1 MHDLIIAP
9 GITLKAS
16 DFEWQSVRSS
26 GPGGQNVNKVSTKVE
41 LYFDLARSDALSA
54 VVKAR
59 LARLAA
65 GHLDARGRLR
75 ITSQATRS
83 QTRNL
88 EDARNRLAELVRR
101 ALHAPKPR
109 RATRP
114 SATAVL
120 RRVEQKRK
128 ASDKKRARRRIERDD
143 S

>member
-1 MHDLIIAP
+1 MEDLAIAP
-9 GITLKAS
+9 GITLRAS
-16 DFEWQSVRSS
+16 DLEWQAVRSS

-41 LYFDLARSDALSA
+41 LYFDLARSDALSS

-59 LARLAA
+59 LTRLAA
-65 GHLDARGRLR
+65 GRLDASGRLR

-83 QTRNL
+83 QLQNL

-101 ALHAPKPR
+101 ALHAPKAR
-109 RATRP
+109 RVTRP

-128 ASDKKRARRRIERDD
+128 ASEKKRRRRRVERDD

>member
-1 MHDLIIAP
+1 MEDLAIAP
-9 GITLKAS
+9 GITLRAS
-16 DFEWQSVRSS
+16 DLEWQAVRSS

-41 LYFDLARSDALSA
+41 LYFDFARSDALSPA
-54 VVKAR
+54 VKAR

-65 GHLDARGRLR
+65 GRFDANGRLR

-83 QTRNL
+83 QLQNL

-114 SATAVL
+114 TATAVL

-128 ASDKKRARRRIERDD
+128 ASGKKRGRRRVERDE

>member
-1 MHDLIIAP
+1 MDDLLIAP

-16 DFEWQSVRSS
+16 DLEWQSVRSS

-41 LYFDLARSDALSA
+41 LYFDLDRSQALA
-54 VVKAR
+54 PAVKAR
-59 LARLAA
+59 LTRLAA
-65 GHLDARGRLR
+65 GRLDASGRLR

-83 QTRNL
+83 QAQNL

-101 ALHAPKPR
+101 ALYAQKPR

-114 SATAVL
+114 SATAAR

-128 ASDKKRARRRIERDD
+128 ASEKKRARGRVERDD
-143 S
+143 